1 MNNVQVLLGI
11 VETVMG
17 KGKVTARTNYAFHC
31 PFCHHH
37 KPKLEVDL
45 AITKE
50 GKTPW
55 NCWVCGTKGRSLVSL
70 FRKVG
75 AGRDK
80 IDELKPFVKYIPREG
95 DDTDIEKVI
104 VTLPKEFK
112 SLEIPSKSITYR
124 QAIAYAKQRNIT
136 STDIMKYGIGYCE
149 TGKYANSIIVQSYDK
164 DGKLNYFISR
174 SFEKDT
180 KRKYNTPTCNK
191 NELIGLEYYINWKC
205 PVILC
210 EGIFDAIALRRNA
223 IPLFGK
229 TISTAL
235 MMKLVESDV
244 KTIYIAL
251 DNDALSAALKHTKK
265 FLDLGKEVYLIELQ
279 GKDPSDTG
287 FEEMIHLLHQADPI
301 TYGELLYR
309 NLEYAT
315 N

>member
-11 VETVMG
+11 VETVLG
-17 KGKVTARTNYAFHC
+17 KGKVTARTNYAFSC

-37 KPKLEVDL
+37 KPKLEVNL
-45 AITKE
+45 AVDSE

-70 FRKVG
+70 FKKAGASKEKVL
-75 AGRDK
+75 
-80 IDELKPFVKYIPREG
+80 ELKPFVKYIPKEG
-95 DDTDIEKVI
+95 ETDVEKVI

-112 SLEIPSKSITYR
+112 SLLTPSKSIAYK
-124 QAIAYAKQRNIT
+124 QALAYAKQRGIT
-136 STDIMKYGIGYCE
+136 EVDMLKYGIGYCE
-149 TGKYANSIIVQSYDK
+149 TGKYANSLIVQSYDK

-174 SFEKDT
+174 SFEKDPA
-180 KRKYNTPTCNK
+180 RKYNAPRCNK
-191 NELIGLEYYINWKC
+191 NEIIGLEYYINWKC

-251 DNDALSAALKHTKK
+251 DNDALVAALKHTKQ
-265 FLDLGKEVYLIELQ
+265 FLDLGKEVYLVELE
-279 GKDPSDTG
+279 GKDPSDIG
-287 FEEMIHLLHQADPI
+287 FESITQLLHQVDPI
-301 TYGELLYR
+301 SYGELLYR
-309 NLEYAT
+309 NLELW